1 MYRKILDEWPLS
13 VGADAKTIFVI
24 IAGFSISSQ
33 VEQSKSMIPTEEISL
48 HAIPPKPSFN

>member
-33 VEQSKSMIPTEEISL
+33 VEQSKSTIPTEEISL